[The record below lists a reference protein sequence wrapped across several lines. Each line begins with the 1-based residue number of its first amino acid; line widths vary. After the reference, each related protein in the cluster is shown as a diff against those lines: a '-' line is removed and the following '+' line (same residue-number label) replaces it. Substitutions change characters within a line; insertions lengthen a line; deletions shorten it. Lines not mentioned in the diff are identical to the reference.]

1 MRRGRARIA
10 LDRALS
16 HAFTRLPLLGR
27 LWAHMASLPTPAD
40 VPWTPLATPLAACRA
55 ALITTGGVHLRRD
68 PPFDM
73 RDRHGDPT
81 FREIPAGAAT
91 VDLRITHDYYD
102 HHDADRDVNI
112 VFPLERFRELVARGV
127 LAGLTVTHWSFMGHI
142 DGPLVRALE
151 TVSIPMLIARLHGDR
166 PDFVFLVPA

>member
-10 LDRALS
+10 VDRALS
-16 HAFTRLPLLGR
+16 RAFTRLPLLGR
-27 LWAHMASLPTPAD
+27 LWARAASLRTSASI
-40 VPWTPLATPLAACRA
+40 PWTPFATPLAACRA

-68 PPFDM
+68 APFDM
-73 RDRHGDPT
+73 REPHGDPT

-102 HHDADRDVNI
+102 HRDADRDVNI
-112 VFPLERFRELVARGV
+112 VFPLERFRELVERQV
-127 LAGLTVTHWSFMGHI
+127 LAALTARQWSFMGHI

-151 TVSIPMLIARLHGDR
+151 TVSIPALLARLHGDR
-166 PDFVFLVPA
+166 PDFVLLVPA